1 MRNIFT
7 VNATQ
12 VVISESHPEG
22 AYSTITGYP
31 KTFDSRN
38 YNATEQNPNGD
49 EEKALRVAK
58 SDYLATLSA
67 LYVADNRAMWTVT
80 LTRADGRQ
88 IMHESYGAFP
98 DMTPQPEPEPE
109 VEPEVEPEPVEPE
122 QEPEAEQ
129 AEAE

>member
-1 MRNIFT
+1 MRNIYI

-12 VVISESHPEG
+12 VVVSESHPEG
-22 AYSTITGYP
+22 AYSTISGYP

-38 YNATEQNPNGD
+38 YNASETNPNGD

-67 LYVADNRAMWTVT
+67 LYAADNRAMWTVT

-88 IMHESYGAFP
+88 IMRESYGAFP
-98 DMTPQPEPEPE
+98 DMTPAPEPEPEPEPQPEPEPT
-109 VEPEVEPEPVEPE
+109 PEE
-122 QEPEAEQ
+122 QEEPTT
-129 AEAE
+129 